1 MSKRFIRESGGV
13 GTTFMDIG
21 HGEVS
26 INDEDFVQV
35 EVEAGSLVLIHGSV
49 IHKSEANKSDR
60 SRYVYTFHIIEGN
73 AEYDNL
79 NW

>member
-1 MSKRFIRESGGV
+1 MLKRFVRVTGHA
-13 GTTFMDIG
+13 GTTVMDIG
-21 HGEVS
+21 HEEVS
-26 INDEDFVQV
+26 INDEDFVKV

-49 IHKSEANKSDR
+49 VHKSEANKSDR

-73 AEYDNL
+73 AEYDHL